1 MSNESKLF
9 FHMISYD
16 RNKYVIGRRFRSTG
30 HLGINPWLWLCFSEF
45 LKILTMIREYMSF
58 SIEKTNYD

>member
-1 MSNESKLF
+1 MT
-9 FHMISYD
+9 SYD
-16 RNKYVIGRRFRSTG
+16 KNKYVIGRRFRSTG